1 MWYSQQ
7 RKSDILHKNKT
18 PERRWETCGFQKKYL
33 EMKETIQD
41 LKNDKKILQTV
52 CEKYKNDLEKKPA
65 TIYIREPYPE

>member
-1 MWYSQQ
+1 MWIS
-7 RKSDILHKNKT
+7 K
-18 PERRWETCGFQKKYL
+18 KKYL

-65 TIYIREPYPE
+65 TIYIREPYEYKGNKWKYQEGE

>member
-1 MWYSQQ
+1 MWIS
-7 RKSDILHKNKT
+7 K
-18 PERRWETCGFQKKYL
+18 KKYL

-65 TIYIREPYPE
+65 TIYIREPYPRIRKDIK